1 MLHNMGYYFY
11 PYLENLKKEL
21 RCYSSVFNNV
31 VLPIYFLCIILFTLF
46 LSIKVKHKHISTEE
60 NPQLNIFINF
70 LNMVLH
76 ASSRTL
82 LKHSLFLKF
91 QFFIPFEN

>member
-11 PYLENLKKEL
+11 PYLENLKKEEL

-31 VLPIYFLCIILFTLF
+31 ALPIYFLCIILFTLF
-46 LSIKVKHKHISTEE
+46 LSIKAKHKHISTEE

-76 ASSRTL
+76 AS
-82 LKHSLFLKF
+82 F
-91 QFFIPFEN
+91 